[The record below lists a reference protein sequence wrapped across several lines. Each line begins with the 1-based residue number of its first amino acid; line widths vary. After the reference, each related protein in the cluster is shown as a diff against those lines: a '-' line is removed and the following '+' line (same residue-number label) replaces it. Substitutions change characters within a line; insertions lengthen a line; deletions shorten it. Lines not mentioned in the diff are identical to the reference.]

1 MKSIITSAVV
11 ALFLCGEAQ
20 AIRMKKEDIDADDME
35 IQDGPLKDERDVAV
49 FQDSFVNKG
58 DSIKKLNQEAKQQ
71 KLDKENAP
79 D

>member
-11 ALFLCGEAQ
+11 ALFLYGEAQ
-20 AIRMKKEDIDADDME
+20 AIRIKKEDIDADDME